1 LNIVEMAQAIDMPDT
16 DAFPLRCPNPN
27 CQHRFKEQVG
37 HLKAGKELWCPE
49 CRAALHYEV
58 RDFLQALGRS
68 RRGLYDPKAN
78 FLTASNVPSKLK
90 H

>member
-37 HLKAGKELWCPE
+37 HLKAGKKIWCPE
-49 CRAALHYEV
+49 CHAALDYEV
-58 RDFLQALGRS
+58 RDFLQALGQS
-68 RRGLYDPKAN
+68 RRGVYDSKAN
-78 FLTASNVPSKLK
+78 FLTTSNVPSRLR